1 MYRSIL
7 RRSRSKQKLFQ
18 KMQKT
23 NNINKNLSENLKTNT
38 CNETIKTYIQKR
50 KPVNFNNG
58 VQLNDEFHFLLEE
71 ENRRSRN
78 INDLDIFLL

>member
-7 RRSRSKQKLFQ
+7 RRSRFKQKIFQ

-23 NNINKNLSENLKTNT
+23 IHKSPSDKSKTNT
-38 CNETIKTYIQKR
+38 CKEKTQTCIQKS
-50 KPVNFNNG
+50 KPVNFNKCEH
-58 VQLNDEFHFLLEE
+58 LNEEFRFSLEK

>member
-7 RRSRSKQKLFQ
+7 RRSRSRKEIFQ

-23 NNINKNLSENLKTNT
+23 NNINENVKTNT
-38 CNETIKTYIQKR
+38 CNETTKACIEKR
-50 KPVNFNNG
+50 NPVNFNNG
-58 VQLNDEFHFLLEE
+58 DHLNEEFHFLLEE